1 MKEWKVVAEALTRIT
16 PKITYGQDE
25 VRFTNPDNGKHSVA
39 VSIPKDQM
47 PNVKRFLSAFYKDP
61 IDMDSCLKELE
72 KIPHFLLQLAD
83 AIGNIDWM
91 TSTPTEKKLK
101 LASAVECLREKTEKA
116 RNRHYRE
123 SAKE

>member
-1 MKEWKVVAEALTRIT
+1 MKEWEAVAKALTRIT
-16 PKITYGQDE
+16 PKITYGQDK
-25 VRFTNPDNGKHSVA
+25 VRFTNPENGKHSVT

-61 IDMDSCLKELE
+61 IDMDTCLKELQ
-72 KIPHFLLQLAD
+72 KIPHFLLQFAD
-83 AIGNIDWM
+83 AIGDVDWTAS
-91 TSTPTEKKLK
+91 TSTEKKLK

-116 RNRHYRE
+116 RNRRYRG